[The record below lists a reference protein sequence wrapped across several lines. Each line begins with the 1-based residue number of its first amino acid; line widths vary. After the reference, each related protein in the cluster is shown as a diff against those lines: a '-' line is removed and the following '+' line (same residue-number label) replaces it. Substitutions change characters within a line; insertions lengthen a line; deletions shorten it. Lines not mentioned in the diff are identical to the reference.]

1 MKNKLIFPLMFAGL
15 TLFSACDPDA
25 DSDRTVGTAKMDVRM
40 TDAPGDY
47 EEVNVEV
54 VSVQV
59 HKEDTDGESGWMTLD
74 EINPGVYNLLE
85 FANGKDTL
93 LASSTLPAGKI
104 SQIRLILG
112 DENTVKLKDGSI
124 IDLKTPS
131 GQTSGV
137 KLKVNAELEADVT
150 YTMLLDFDAAKSVV
164 AKGNGGYNLKPVIRV
179 ISQAVAGG
187 IRGKVTPA
195 ELKPG
200 IYVIS
205 AANDTLGGF
214 ANEAGDFLFKG
225 VKAGTYSV
233 QFYVEGDSTVNTKVE
248 NVMVTENAIK
258 DLGTIELSE

>member
-1 MKNKLIFPLMFAGL
+1 MKRKLIIPFLLSGL
-15 TLFSACDPDA
+15 VWFSSCDSNTDEG
-25 DSDRTVGTAKMDVRM
+25 SGTSQLQVRM

-59 HKEDTDGESGWMTLD
+59 HREETDSEEGWITLD
-74 EINPGVYNLLE
+74 EIHPGIYNLLD
-85 FANGKDTL
+85 FANGRDTL
-93 LASSTLPAGKI
+93 LASAELPAGSI

-112 DENTVKLKDGSI
+112 DENTVKLKSGEV

-137 KLKVNAELEADVT
+137 KLSVNATLEEDVT
-150 YTMLLDFDAAKSVV
+150 YVMLLDFDAAKSVV

-187 IRGKVTPA
+187 IKGKVAPA
-195 ELKPG
+195 EYKPG

-205 AANDTLGGF
+205 SANDTLGGF
-214 ANEAGDFLFKG
+214 ANEAGDFMIKG
-225 VKAGTYSV
+225 VPAGSYTV
-233 QFYVEGDSTVNTKVE
+233 KFYTEGAAHDTTLTDIVVSQD
-248 NVMVTENAIK
+248 AIK
-258 DLGTIELSE
+258 DLGTVQLPE